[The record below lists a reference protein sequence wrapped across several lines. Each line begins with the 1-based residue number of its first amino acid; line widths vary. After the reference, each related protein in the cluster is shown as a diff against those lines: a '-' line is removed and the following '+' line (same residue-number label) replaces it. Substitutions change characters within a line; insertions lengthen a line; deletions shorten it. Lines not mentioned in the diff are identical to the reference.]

1 MTDPAPAGWY
11 ADPSGLP
18 ALRWWDGREWTAHL
32 QPGGAAMP
40 PTTISAGWRGGLAT
54 KPAGEPVPGPHTAEP
69 SSGEIFAP
77 HSAEIT
83 APSITT
89 PAAPLPASP
98 GYAHGGAF
106 LSQPVDS
113 VSAQLGYTTPA
124 GMPAAAPSAPPAA
137 SGGRTDPGPE
147 KRTVVVGAV
156 SLVINPL
163 LLCSL
168 YAIVMGLRAI
178 RESAPGSPAR
188 RNGTFAVALGA
199 GGVLTQIG
207 YATALY
213 FLL

>member
-1 MTDPAPAGWY
+1 MTDPVPAGWY

-18 ALRWWDGREWTAHL
+18 ALRWWDGREWTSHL

-40 PTTISAGWRGGLAT
+40 PTTVSAGWRGGLAT
-54 KPAGEPVPGPHTAEP
+54 KPTGAPVPGPHTNEQSP
-69 SSGEIFAP
+69 GEIFAP

-98 GYAHGGAF
+98 GYAPF
-106 LSQPVDS
+106 LTQPVDS
-113 VSAQLGYTTPA
+113 VSEQLGYATPVTV
-124 GMPAAAPSAPPAA
+124 PAATRPPAP
-137 SGGRTDPGPE
+137 TPGPGLSPE

-163 LLCSL
+163 LLCSI
-168 YAIVMGLRAI
+168 YAILIGLRAV
-178 RESAPGSPAR
+178 RESAPDSPAR
-188 RNGTFAVALGA
+188 RTGTLAVALGT
-199 GGVLTQIG
+199 GGVVTH
-207 YATALY
+207 ALFVTLLI